1 MKFLSRVVWSEGM
14 YLGPHH
20 FQAQGRYFEDSIQFA
35 TAALWRYPYGFTGYG
50 LDAEALTNGTVSVVH
65 ARGIFPDGLPFH
77 MPEHDA
83 APQPRAIDEVFPPT
97 REGLIVYLAIPGH
110 RPDGMNCAL
119 DGAAAETRYVAETR
133 SLVDETTGR
142 DEREIRTGR
151 KNMRLVVDTEPL
163 DGLVT
168 LPLAR
173 VIRDGAGHYIY
184 DPGFLPP
191 CLQISA
197 SEPLMLMLRR
207 LIEILQEK
215 SGSLARTAP
224 GRGDGEYSQGEIAT
238 FWLLHSVNSALSALQ
253 HLWMVKRGH
262 PEELFMEMS
271 RLAGALCTFSLDSHP
286 QMLPAYDHDSPQRCF
301 EELDRHI
308 RLHLEITVPTNCV
321 AVKLTRV
328 ADCFYEG
335 EVSDTRCFGRSRWV
349 LGIRAGVGEADLITK
364 VPQLVKVCSAKFIV
378 ELVKRAVAGLP
389 LLHLP
394 MPPAAISTRVETQ
407 YFSISKTGPFW
418 DNIVQT
424 TKVGIYV
431 PGELPEPELELL
443 VVLDS

>member
-35 TAALWRYPYGFTGYG
+35 AAALWRHPYGFIGYG

-65 ARGIFPDGLPFH
+65 ARGLFPDGLPFH
-77 MPEHDA
+77 MPEHDQL
-83 APQPRAIDEVFPPT
+83 PEPRPIGELFPPT
-97 REGLIVYLAIPGH
+97 HEGLIVSLAVPAL
-110 RPDGMNCAL
+110 RQDGMNCAL
-119 DGAAAETRYVAETR
+119 EGAAGDTRYVAEAR
-133 SLVDETTGR
+133 PLVDETTGR
-142 DEREIRTGR
+142 DEREIRIAR
-151 KNMRLVVDTEPL
+151 KNVRLLLDTESKE
-163 DGLVT
+163 GFIT

-173 VIRDGAGHYIY
+173 VVRDGAGHYIY
-184 DPGFLPP
+184 DADFVPP
-191 CLQISA
+191 CLQVSA
-197 SEPLMLMLRR
+197 SERLMLIVRR

-215 SGSLARTAP
+215 SSTLARTASAK
-224 GRGDGEYSQGEIAT
+224 GDGEYSAGEIAN
-238 FWLLHSVNSALSALQ
+238 FWLLHSVNSSMAALR

-262 PEELFMEMS
+262 PEDLFVELS

-286 QMLPAYDHDSPQRCF
+286 QSLPPYDHEEPQRCF
-301 EELDRHI
+301 DELDRHI

-321 AVKLTRV
+321 SVKLNRM

-335 EVSDTRCFGRSRWV
+335 EITDTRCLGRSRWV
-349 LGIRAGVGEADLITK
+349 LALRAGVGEAEVITK
-364 VPQLVKVCSAKFIV
+364 TPQLVKVCSAKFIV

-389 LLHLP
+389 LMHLQT
-394 MPPAAISTRVETQ
+394 PPSAISTRVETQ
-407 YFSISKTGPFW
+407 YFSVSKSGPFW

-424 TKVGIYV
+424 KRVGIYV
-431 PGELPEPELELL
+431 PAELPDPELELL